1 MQEKVLVAMSGGVD
15 SAMTAALLL
24 DAGCEVF
31 GATMQ
36 LYCGEKDENVCGS
49 RKDAD
54 DAAALAATLGFPHEI
69 LQLSRDFDREVVRR
83 FADGYLCGET
93 PNPCIECNRYMKFG
107 RLIAL
112 AKARGFDA
120 IATGHYA
127 RVEKDKKSGR
137 FLLKKAVDASKDQ
150 TYVLYHLTQD
160 QLAHTRFPLGEYH
173 KSEIRQMAAARGFSM
188 ASKPDSQDICFVPDG
203 NYAAF
208 LKRYTHTTIPNGNYL
223 DINGKTLGIHKGHI
237 HYTIGQRKGL
247 GVAFGQPMYVIDK
260 NAAGNTV
267 TLGTKEQL
275 PCTSLFADDV
285 NWIAIDNLKAPI
297 RVSVK
302 TRYHQPET
310 PATVSAV
317 QGGVLVTLDT
327 PQVAAPGQAVVFYD
341 GDTVVGG
348 GTIRRIRQKG
358 CDK

>member
-49 RKDAD
+49 RKDAN
-54 DAAALAATLGFPHEI
+54 DAAALAASLGFPHEI
-69 LQLSRDFDREVVRR
+69 LKLSGDFDHEVVRR
-83 FADGYLCGET
+83 FAEGYLCGET

-112 AKARGFDA
+112 AKARGLDA

-127 RVEKDKKSGR
+127 RVEKDQTSGR
-137 FLLKKAVDASKDQ
+137 YLLKKAVDASKDQ

-160 QLAHTRFPLGEYH
+160 QLAHTRFPLGEYY
-173 KSEIRQMAAARGFSM
+173 KSEIRDMAATRGFPM

-203 NYAAF
+203 DYAAF
-208 LKRYTHTTIPNGNYL
+208 LKQHANIAVPSGNYL
-223 DINGKTLGIHKGHI
+223 DVDGNVLGTHKGHI

-260 NAAGNTV
+260 NAAQNTV
-267 TLGTKEQL
+267 TLGTKTQL

-285 NWIAIDNLKAPI
+285 NWIAIDQLKTPI

-310 PATVSAV
+310 PATVSPAEN
-317 QGGVLVTLDT
+317 GVLVTLDS

-348 GTIRRIRQKG
+348 GTIRHVRQKG